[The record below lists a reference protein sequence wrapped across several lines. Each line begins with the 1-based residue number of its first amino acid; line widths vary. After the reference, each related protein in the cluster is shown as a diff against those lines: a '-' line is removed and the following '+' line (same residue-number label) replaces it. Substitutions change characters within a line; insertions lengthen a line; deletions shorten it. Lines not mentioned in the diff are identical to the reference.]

1 MENNKPM
8 LERDYGQIIITGL
21 CNSPDHLLHHYY
33 KREIENL
40 KERRYSE
47 EEIEYNLRHVL
58 GMMKDSIRKSYER
71 SLKSFEE
78 YKKADETL
86 PKEKRYHYP
95 KPDITQTPIFQ
106 FVFPRSKHLLIFP
119 DGRNFLLKDFQTV
132 EDALSKVF
140 SSPDTGIQAEKD
152 EPKTLLIARAV
163 EPVFDIMKDYF
174 DCNHHEELM
183 RILQTGGTA
192 KSTLLFRSNANRL
205 SETLKMLHK
214 HEMIIGWQKKEL
226 IQWIITN
233 FKFLHYGKA
242 KPFKKDSVERV
253 VSGKIYP
260 CKNPI
265 IKVENGEVIK
275 ADPAPRKL
283 RQKW

>member
-1 MENNKPM
+1 M
-8 LERDYGQIIITGL
+8 LERDYCHIIISGL
-21 CNSPDHLLHHYY
+21 SNSPDHLLHHYY
-33 KREIENL
+33 KREIEKL
-40 KERRYSE
+40 KERQYSE
-47 EEIEYNLRHVL
+47 EEIEYNLKHVL
-58 GMMKDSIRKSYER
+58 GMLKDSIRKSYER

-95 KPDITQTPIFQ
+95 KPDLNETIIIQLE
-106 FVFPRSKHLLIFP
+106 FPRSKHKLIFP
-119 DGRNFLLKDFQTV
+119 DGRKFLLKDFETV

-140 SSPDTGIQAEKD
+140 NSPNTGILNEED
-152 EPKTLLIARAV
+152 EPKKLLIARAV
-163 EPVFDIMKDYF
+163 IPLFDIMKDYF

-205 SETLKMLHK
+205 SDTFKMLHE

-253 VSGKIYP
+253 ISGKMNP
-260 CKNPI
+260 CKHPI

-275 ADPAPRKL
+275 ADPAPSKSRK
-283 RQKW
+283 KW